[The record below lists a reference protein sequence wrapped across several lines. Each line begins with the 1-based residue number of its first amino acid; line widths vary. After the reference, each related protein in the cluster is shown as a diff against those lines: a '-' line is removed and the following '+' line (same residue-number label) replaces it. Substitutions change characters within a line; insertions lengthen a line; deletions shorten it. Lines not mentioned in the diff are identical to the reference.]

1 MFPMHV
7 SALSLQAEPAQY
19 ILNVHQQLDVWHKTL
34 KTWCK
39 AHKQAKEHRHRSH
52 GSDSSSTAS
61 TACCAGT
68 REALKK
74 AMEKAKNSS
83 LRMQVSVSLSLV
95 LWYRWDSVSAKDCS
109 TSPPPPTHVF
119 GSLSLQKSDP
129 GDPVSG
135 D

>member
-1 MFPMHV
+1 LGIDWV
-7 SALSLQAEPAQY
+7 SFRDVLRVLLQNPDQAEPAQY

-74 AMEKAKNSS
+74 AMEKAKKLKSS
-83 LRMQVSVSLSLV
+83 H
-95 LWYRWDSVSAKDCS
+95 A
-109 TSPPPPTHVF
+109 
-119 GSLSLQKSDP
+119 GQKEAR
-129 GDPVSG
+129 GQL
-135 D
+135 